1 MVRRKRVMVMGTL
14 RSLDNASKK
23 LDLGKSR
30 LRERD
35 VHPDG
40 LTDYSAGCRPIYITT
55 IGMTDKVIQDR

>member
-1 MVRRKRVMVMGTL
+1 MGTL